1 MDIDMNYVDLFF
13 WEHFTC
19 EWFSAPL
26 PKAKCHI
33 FLQYFKGFSKP
44 FILNVFDEE
53 SESALE
59 EPVIQWGD
67 MVKQTKLIKQGE
79 KVTNIAVCYQ
89 KATGSPSGLQF
100 GFK

>member
-1 MDIDMNYVDLFF
+1 MNF
-13 WEHFTC
+13 
-19 EWFSAPL
+19 
-26 PKAKCHI
+26 I
-33 FLQYFKGFSKP
+33 FQYLKGFSKP

-59 EPVIQWGD
+59 EPVVQWGD
-67 MVKQTKLIKQGE
+67 MIKETKLIKQGE

-89 KATGSPSGLQF
+89 KANGSPSGLQF

>member
-1 MDIDMNYVDLFF
+1 MILPPTSKISHHHKVTNITMLPTSLSPLF
-13 WEHFTC
+13 
-19 EWFSAPL
+19 
-26 PKAKCHI
+26 
-33 FLQYFKGFSKP
+33 QYIPGFSKP

-53 SESALE
+53 SVSDLE

>member
-1 MDIDMNYVDLFF
+1 MILQPTSKISHHHKITNKAMSPTSLSPLFQYV
-13 WEHFTC
+13 
-19 EWFSAPL
+19 P
-26 PKAKCHI
+26 
-33 FLQYFKGFSKP
+33 GFSKP

-59 EPVIQWGD
+59 DPVIQWGD